1 MDNVAVATP
10 FVVRVTLVGL
20 IDDVKVVPGY
30 NSESVTVPENPL
42 NAVTVIVEVDDAP
55 STSHIDDGFSMSRN
69 DPGSLVA
76 IEFATTPPATVP
88 VAAVTTIR
96 SVLRW
101 NRFAYDIVLAISAS
115 YQSLGAPLAY
125 G

>member
-1 MDNVAVATP
+1 M
-10 FVVRVTLVGL
+10 
-20 IDDVKVVPGY
+20 
-30 NSESVTVPENPL
+30 TVPENPL
-42 NAVTVIVEVDDAP
+42 KAVTVIVEVDDEPTA
-55 STSHIDDGFSMSRN
+55 SHIEEGFSISRN

-101 NRFAYDIVLAISAS
+101 SRLLYDNALVV
-115 YQSLGAPLAY
+115 PLPT
-125 G
+125 GL